1 MTRIEKIEKAVVS
14 LPEKE
19 YKQFRHWFFERDWDQ
34 WDRQIEADL
43 NDGKLDFLLKEAKEE
58 KNRGILKD
66 L

>member
-1 MTRIEKIEKAVVS
+1 MTRIEKIEKAVVC
-14 LPEKE
+14 LPVKE
-19 YKQFRHWFFERDWDQ
+19 YKQFRRWFFERDWDQ

-58 KNRGILKD
+58 KYRGILKD